1 MNFFLSKVVKNIDKK
16 GRVSVPA
23 HFRQIL
29 SNQTDNSNNTPL
41 VVYPS
46 IKHKAIEACSIERLM
61 QLHELI
67 SELDPYSEERDA
79 FETLILGEAV
89 QLSCDSEG
97 RIMMPKHLLEFGEI
111 NEQICFLGKGKVF
124 EIWNPQLLDT
134 HLKNAKTIAKDNRN
148 LLKNIRI

>member
-29 SNQTDNSNNTPL
+29 GNQTDNGSNTPL

-46 IKHKAIEACSIERLM
+46 IKHQAIEACSIERLM

-97 RIMMPKHLLEFGEI
+97 RIMMPKHLLEFGDI
-111 NEQICFLGKGKVF
+111 NERICFLGKGKVF
-124 EIWNPQLLDT
+124 EMWNPELLDK
-134 HLKNAKTIAKDNRN
+134 HLTNAKMIAKENRN
-148 LLKNIRI
+148 LLKNIKI